1 MKLLKTCNERVIII
15 FIPADSIMT
24 DALIK
29 GLALGSILALSVG
42 PVIFT
47 IIKQSLNNGREGG
60 MSFVAGVWV
69 SDIVL
74 VFLSNA
80 FSEWVNA
87 LLAYKRTIGYVG
99 SFFLMAMGL
108 FYLFFKKV
116 QLATDA
122 TTDENRFRK
131 RDMARIFGSGFLIN
145 TLNPSVIL
153 FWLINATAFAATH
166 SMRQRIII
174 FSTCIAV
181 NILADV
187 LKVMMAE
194 KLRKKLTLHNLS
206 VVNKISGLILVG
218 FGFALFWGVAFLT
231 KKI

>member
-1 MKLLKTCNERVIII
+1 MTEALL
-15 FIPADSIMT
+15 
-24 DALIK
+24 K

-47 IIKQSLNNGREGG
+47 IIKQSLNNGKEGG

-69 SDIVL
+69 SDILL

-87 LLAYKRTIGYVG
+87 LLAYKKAIGYVG
-99 SFFLMAMGL
+99 SFFLIGMGL

-116 QLATDA
+116 KLATDVSSEE
-122 TTDENRFRK
+122 TRFRK

-153 FWLINATAFAATH
+153 FWLINATAFAVTH
-166 SMRQRIII
+166 TLRQRIII
-174 FSTCIAV
+174 FTTCILV
-181 NILADV
+181 NIIADV
-187 LKVMMAE
+187 LKVFMAG

-206 VVNKISGLILVG
+206 VVNRISGLILAG
-218 FGFALFWGVAFLT
+218 FGIALLWGVIFLT
-231 KKI
+231 EKV

>member
-1 MKLLKTCNERVIII
+1 MTEALL
-15 FIPADSIMT
+15 
-24 DALIK
+24 K

-47 IIKQSLNNGREGG
+47 IIKQSLNNGKEGG

-87 LLAYKRTIGYVG
+87 LMAYKKAIGYVG
-99 SFFLMAMGL
+99 SIFLIGMGL
-108 FYLFFKKV
+108 FYLFLKKV
-116 QLATDA
+116 KLATDA
-122 TTDENRFRK
+122 TAEETRFRK
-131 RDMARIFGSGFLIN
+131 RDMAKIFGSGFLIN

-153 FWLINATAFAATH
+153 FWLINATAFAVTH
-166 SMRQRIII
+166 TLRQRIII
-174 FSTCIAV
+174 FSTCIVV
-181 NILADV
+181 NIIADV
-187 LKVMMAE
+187 LKVFMAG

-218 FGFALFWGVAFLT
+218 FGIALFWGVAFLAQKT
-231 KKI
+231 

>member
-1 MKLLKTCNERVIII
+1 
-15 FIPADSIMT
+15 MT
-24 DALIK
+24 EAFLK

-47 IIKQSLNNGREGG
+47 IIKQSLNNGKEGG

-87 LLAYKRTIGYVG
+87 LLQYKRAIGYFG
-99 SFFLMAMGL
+99 SIFLIGL
-108 FYLFFKKV
+108 GAFYLFLKKV
-116 QLATDA
+116 KLTVDA
-122 TTDENRFRK
+122 STEESRFRK
-131 RDMARIFGSGFLIN
+131 RDMARIFSSGFLIN

-153 FWLINATAFAATH
+153 FWLINATAFAVTH
-166 SMRQRIII
+166 TMRQRIII

-181 NILADV
+181 NIIADV
-187 LKVMMAE
+187 LKVLMAG

-206 VVNKISGLILVG
+206 VINKISGLILVG
-218 FGFALFWGVAFLT
+218 FGIALLWGVAF
-231 KKI
+231 ISD